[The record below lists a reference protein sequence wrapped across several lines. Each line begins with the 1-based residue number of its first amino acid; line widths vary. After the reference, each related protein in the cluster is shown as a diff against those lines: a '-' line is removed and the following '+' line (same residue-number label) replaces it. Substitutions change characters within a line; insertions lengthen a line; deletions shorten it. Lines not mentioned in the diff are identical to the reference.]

1 MSQRTMLN
9 FCLSGDLAG
18 HNNEL
23 CACYLD
29 FTVAERVTK
38 GCGNKGRDAGPKSC
52 FTCNHSFQAPGKNL
66 LGNVCQIKIYL
77 SIDIIFDL

>member
-1 MSQRTMLN
+1 MSQRTMLH
-9 FCLSGDLAG
+9 FRLSGDLAG

-23 CACYLD
+23 CAFYLD

-38 GCGNKGRDAGPKSC
+38 GCGNKEL
-52 FTCNHSFQAPGKNL
+52 FQAPCKNL

-77 SIDIIFDL
+77 SIDIILDQ